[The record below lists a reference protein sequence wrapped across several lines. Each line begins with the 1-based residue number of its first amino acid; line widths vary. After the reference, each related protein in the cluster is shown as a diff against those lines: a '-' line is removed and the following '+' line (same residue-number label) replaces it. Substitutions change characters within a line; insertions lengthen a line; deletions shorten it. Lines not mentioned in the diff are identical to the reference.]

1 MKFTIMKKN
10 IGVLDKVLRVGIA
23 IFIAILLYFKI
34 IEGQL
39 VTYILSLL
47 SGILIVTS
55 LIDFCPL
62 YLVFNISS
70 KRKGA
75 EN

>member
-1 MKFTIMKKN
+1 MKKN